1 MQKSTVLISEQFSIF
16 STVREVIMDEIMRDY
31 HNGDIDKASA
41 VMLVITALSEMETV
55 SDSDNDIL
63 NDLLGLN

>member
-1 MQKSTVLISEQFSIF
+1 
-16 STVREVIMDEIMRDY
+16 MDEIMRDY